1 MDYKE
6 IIDEWMNEPDFNVWL
21 TIDREQEGWDGHVGF
36 VPNYVKELGFDTNKT
51 VIICGPPIMIKF
63 TLAGLMELG
72 FNKTQVFTT
81 MELRMKCGVG
91 KCGRC
96 NIGSKYVCKDGPVFR
111 CDQLDELPD
120 EY

>member
-1 MDYKE
+1 
-6 IIDEWMNEPDFNVWL
+6 
-21 TIDREQEGWDGHVGF
+21 
-36 VPNYVKELGFDTNKT
+36 
-51 VIICGPPIMIKF
+51 
-63 TLAGLMELG
+63 
-72 FNKTQVFTT
+72 

-111 CDQLDELPD
+111 FDELGELPA